1 MREAVKQT
9 VAALIP
15 ELEGRIYD
23 VQPPAGGDDG
33 PYAVL
38 TLGEEIW
45 KSAWAGYRQ
54 VVRVKL
60 YSGTAGIS
68 RLDAWAQQLVRGLQR
83 RSIAAP
89 DPGAILLHYLGVP
102 EADALDPAS
111 GGIIRC
117 LRFGAYLPETSGA
130 EAPAPAD
137 AWLSALAGWTR
148 GKLADLWQVYETS
161 WPADREEHAVLWR
174 LAGCETKMAGAS
186 MYEIRKTFVGHLAA
200 PFPETEH
207 HASVSLVEEL
217 GTQTQLPL
225 GDGERRYLS
234 VAEVSANM
242 QADAIL
248 DGQLKLT
255 LVQRRMRPAEE
266 AVLIRRVAVQPIM
279 K

>member
-60 YSGTAGIS
+60 YGGSAVIS
-68 RLDAWAQQLVRGLQR
+68 RLDDWAQQLIRGLQR
-83 RSIAAP
+83 KRIAGP
-89 DPGAILLHYLGVP
+89 DPRAILLHYLGVP

-117 LRFGAYLPETSGA
+117 LRFGAYLPEASGA
-130 EAPAPAD
+130 EAPAQSD
-137 AWLSALAGWTR
+137 AWLSTLAEWTR
-148 GKLADLWQVYETS
+148 GKLDDMWQVYETS

-186 MYEIRKTFVGHLAA
+186 MYEVRKTFAGHLAA
-200 PFPETEH
+200 PFSETEH
-207 HASVSLVEEL
+207 HASVTLVEQL
-217 GTQTQLPL
+217 GAQTQLPL

-234 VAEVSANM
+234 VAEVSANL
-242 QADAIL
+242 QVDAIL
-248 DGQLKLT
+248 EGQLKLT
-255 LVQRRMRPAEE
+255 LVQRRMRPAED
-266 AVLIRRVAVQPIM
+266 AALIRRVAVQPIM

>member
-1 MREAVKQT
+1 MREAVKQA

-23 VQPPAGGDDG
+23 VQPRAEEDDG
-33 PYAVL
+33 SCAVL

-60 YSGTAGIS
+60 YSGSAGIS
-68 RLDAWAQQLVRGLQR
+68 RLDAWTQQLVRGLQR
-83 RSIAAP
+83 QRIAGP
-89 DPGAILLHYLGVP
+89 DPEAFLLHYLGVP
-102 EADALDPAS
+102 EADALDQAS

-117 LRFGAYLPETSGA
+117 LRFGAYLPEASGA

-207 HASVSLVEEL
+207 QASVALVEEL
-217 GTQTQLPL
+217 GAQTQLPL

-266 AVLIRRVAVQPIM
+266 AALIRRVAVQPIM

>member
-102 EADALDPAS
+102 EADALDQAS
-111 GGIIRC
+111 GGLIRC
-117 LRFGAYLPETSGA
+117 LRFGAYLPEASGA
-130 EAPAPAD
+130 EAPAPPD
-137 AWLSALAGWTR
+137 AWLSALAEWTR
-148 GKLADLWQVYETS
+148 GKLADLWQ
-161 WPADREEHAVLWR
+161 
-174 LAGCETKMAGAS
+174 MAGAS
-186 MYEIRKTFVGHLAA
+186 MYEVRKTFVGHLAA

-207 HASVSLVEEL
+207 HASVALVEEL
-217 GTQTQLPL
+217 GAQTQLPL

-266 AVLIRRVAVQPIM
+266 AALIRRVAVQPIM